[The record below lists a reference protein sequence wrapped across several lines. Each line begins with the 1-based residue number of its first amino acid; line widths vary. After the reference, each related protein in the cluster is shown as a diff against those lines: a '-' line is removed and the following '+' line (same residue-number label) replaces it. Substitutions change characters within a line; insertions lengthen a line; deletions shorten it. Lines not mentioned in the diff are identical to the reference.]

1 MKATSTKT
9 KSQPSSTSSVGL
21 RFKKKSRK
29 EPNRSFV
36 IYGPSGTGKT
46 TLSGTFPKPILF
58 ADVKDRGTDSISEY
72 SEDEI
77 RITEIETWEDLEL
90 LVEEV
95 KENPGLYKTVVIDTV
110 TQLQQL
116 AIEEVVAKKKK
127 KKTNKAAGDWG
138 SMTMRDWGEVSSM
151 MKEWIIALRD
161 LPVQMVFLAQHR
173 VFNSSDEGDDVE
185 EQLAPEV
192 GPRLSPSTASHLNAA
207 VDVIGSTFI
216 RERVV
221 IKEVKGKKVKKK
233 RTEYCLRIGP
243 NPIYTSK
250 IRKPKDIEV
259 PDFVVNP
266 SYEDIVAIIKGDVE

>member
-1 MKATSTKT
+1 M
-9 KSQPSSTSSVGL
+9 
-21 RFKKKSRK
+21 K

-77 RITEIETWEDLEL
+77 RITEIETWEDVEL

-161 LPVQMVFLAQHR
+161 LPVQTVFLAQHR

-216 RERVV
+216 RERIV

-250 IRKPKDIEV
+250 IRKPKNIEV

-266 SYEDIVAIIKGDVE
+266 SYEDIVAIIKGEVE

>member
-1 MKATSTKT
+1 MSLKPTRTKT
-9 KSQPSSTSSVGL
+9 KSPASSTNSGL
-21 RFKKKSRK
+21 QFKKKSKK

-77 RITEIETWEDLEL
+77 RITEIESFEDIEL
-90 LVEEV
+90 LVEEIRA
-95 KENPGLYKTVVIDTV
+95 NPGLYKTVVIDTV
-110 TQLQQL
+110 TQMQQL
-116 AIEEVVAKKKK
+116 AIEEVVAAKK
-127 KKTNKAAGDWG
+127 KKTKKAAGDWG
-138 SMTMRDWGEVSSM
+138 SMTMRDWGDVSSK

-161 LPVQMVFLAQHR
+161 LPVQTVFLAQHR
-173 VFNSSDEGDDVE
+173 VFNSSDEGDDAE

-216 RERVV
+216 RERIVV
-221 IKEVKGKKVKKK
+221 KTVNGKKVKKK
-233 RTEYCLRIGP
+233 KTEYCLRIGP

-250 IRKPKDIEV
+250 IRKPKNIEV

-266 SYEDIVAIIKGDVE
+266 SYEDIVAIIKGEVE